1 MKFITSVHTDV
12 GIKKSTNQDSVFVE
26 VANTDYGEVMLAV
39 VCDGMGGLKKGEVA
53 SAMLIRAFSR
63 WFHQEFPKLLYSD
76 FDSNQLRESWIKLIT
91 EQNSRISMYGAD
103 NYVSLGTTAVAV
115 LLIDNIYY
123 IINVGDSRA
132 YLIKD
137 NMQQLTLDQTV
148 IQREIDLGHMTVE
161 QAMRSP
167 DRNVLLQCVGA
178 SIDVQPDFYVGEY
191 EPDSIFML
199 CSDGYRHV
207 ITVDEF
213 YSRLNPKL
221 LKTKES
227 MHEAAVYFTE
237 LNKAR
242 NETDNI
248 SVALIR
254 AY

>member
-12 GIKKSTNQDSVFVE
+12 GIKKSTNQDSVYVE
-26 VANTDYGEVMLAV
+26 VANTDNGEVLLAV
-39 VCDGMGGLKKGEVA
+39 ICDGMGGLKKGEVA

-63 WFHQEFPKLLYSD
+63 WFHQEFPRLLYND
-76 FDSNQLRESWIKLIT
+76 FDPNQLQDSWNRLIS
-91 EQNSRISMYGAD
+91 EQNARISQYGAE
-103 NYVSLGTTAVAV
+103 NYVSLGTTAVA
-115 LLIDNIYY
+115 LLLVDNVYY
-123 IINVGDSRA
+123 VINVGDSRA
-132 YLIKD
+132 YMIK
-137 NMQQLTLDQTV
+137 NQVTQITVDQTV
-148 IQREIDLGHMTVE
+148 IQREMDMGRMTYE

-178 SIDVQPDFYVGEY
+178 SLEIQPDFFVGEY

-199 CSDGYRHV
+199 CSDGFRHL

-213 YSRLNPKL
+213 FNKLNPKFS
-221 LKTKES
+221 KTKES
-227 MHEAAVYFTE
+227 MHESAVYFTE
-237 LNKAR
+237 LNKSR